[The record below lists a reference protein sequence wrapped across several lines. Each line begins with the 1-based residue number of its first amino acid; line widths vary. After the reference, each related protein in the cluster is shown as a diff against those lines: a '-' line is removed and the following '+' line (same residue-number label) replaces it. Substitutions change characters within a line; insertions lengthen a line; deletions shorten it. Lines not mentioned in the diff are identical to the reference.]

1 MFHGS
6 SRNWHHHHSTRWH
19 LSIISEVFPLFIET
33 LRSDPWQFSLLNH
46 EEYRH
51 RVIPL
56 YRLFFLWIYMDISHL
71 IPIGIIP
78 NKWRWTYPPSILLDS
93 GHSRNPAP
101 AILDETCWN
110 PKKPWKTHQ
119 LQDFAGPSTHI
130 HTTMFFLQAARNVR
144 RTTTLCWDA
153 SCSWANA
160 REIRDF
166 PGILRLNF
174 KHFSYW
180 I

>member
-78 NKWRWTYPPSILLDS
+78 NKWCWTYPPSILLDS

-110 PKKPWKTHQ
+110 PKNHEKPINCRISLAPPHI
-119 LQDFAGPSTHI
+119 STPLCSFSRRPGMCGARQPCAEMPLAPGQMPVKFG
-130 HTTMFFLQAARNVR
+130 TFLA
-144 RTTTLCWDA
+144 
-153 SCSWANA
+153 
-160 REIRDF
+160 F
-166 PGILRLNF
+166 
-174 KHFSYW
+174 
-180 I
+180 